1 MGASL
6 KRIRESMDVKPT
18 ARDKGLMLTLRLVAY
33 DNGIVEL
40 DGIPVSQLPDDD
52 GWLAGAEVALQTMDE
67 FRRQVVRR
75 RKAAEATAES

>member
-1 MGASL
+1 
-6 KRIRESMDVKPT
+6 MDVKPT

-52 GWLAGAEVALQTMDE
+52 GWLAGAGVAIQTMDE

-75 RKAAEATAES
+75 RKAQQTPRAID